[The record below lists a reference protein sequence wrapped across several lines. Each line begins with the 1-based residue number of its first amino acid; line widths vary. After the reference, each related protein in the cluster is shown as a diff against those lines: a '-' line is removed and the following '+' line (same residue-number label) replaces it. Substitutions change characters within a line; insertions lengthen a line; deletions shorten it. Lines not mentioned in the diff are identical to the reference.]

1 MKDQQSVP
9 KLFLGSLVAICALV
23 LAGCAAMESAASQ
36 ESLLQKAGFQ
46 SRTPTTEKQKA
57 AYAALPAYKL
67 HKGTREGRTIYAYK
81 DEKAGVVWLGNNA
94 QYAQYRQLAANAN
107 LKEEQITPAEA
118 SLEEKDC
125 IRTPSGMRVAFR
137 RSARNCDSQGKSRLP
152 NESREFR
159 LAPTA
164 RLSRAAKKNA

>member
-46 SRTPTTEKQKA
+46 SRTPTTEKQKT
-57 AYAALPAYKL
+57 AYQKLPANQL
-67 HKGTREGRTIYAYK
+67 HRITLKGRTVYAYK
-81 DEKAGVVWLGNNA
+81 DEKAGVVWLGNQA

-107 LKEEQITPAEA
+107 LKEDQITPAEA
-118 SLEEKDC
+118 SLEEKDMH
-125 IRTPSGMRVAFR
+125 TY
-137 RSARNCDSQGKSRLP
+137 SQWYEGRIP
-152 NESREFR
+152 
-159 LAPTA
+159 
-164 RLSRAAKKNA
+164 